1 MKTFVVYYKYKTLR
15 HQKSSRVPLM
25 YIIRDAVDKM
35 YAESVVLSFYGG
47 TVIIGS
53 HEVDVGDREF
63 DTFYDLMVYLK
74 ETDQYMKF

>member
-1 MKTFVVYYKYKTLR
+1 MKTFVVYYKYNTIR

-35 YAESVVLSFYGG
+35 EAESVVLSFYGG
-47 TVIIGS
+47 PVIIGS
-53 HEVDVGDREF
+53 HEVDIGDREF